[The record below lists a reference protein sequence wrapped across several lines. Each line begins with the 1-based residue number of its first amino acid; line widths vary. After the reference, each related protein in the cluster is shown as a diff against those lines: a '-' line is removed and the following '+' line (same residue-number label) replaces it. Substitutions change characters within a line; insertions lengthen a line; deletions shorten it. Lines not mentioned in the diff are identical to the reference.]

1 MSDMGKQ
8 TNKQNILLN
17 KLLNKYD
24 KRYVIRSFSVRQE
37 DLPTLILFEELVQR
51 EGGKRKFSGLVM
63 AAIQEY
69 VRRHH
74 PGNPQLPL
82 TKFTKPRAQ
91 IPASSRPAP
100 GDPRVKEKLSLVLAH
115 LEKGFPLNP
124 KAHRYYLRKAQEN
137 QDLPEAQKLLK
148 LLEETEK

>member
-1 MSDMGKQ
+1 MSDISKQ

-63 AAIQEY
+63 NAIQEY

-82 TKFTKPRAQ
+82 TKFTKPVMRVR
-91 IPASSRPAP
+91 IPGEAP
-100 GDPRVKEKLSLVLAH
+100 KKVEIDYSKMADEELQRRFRWAKNMVTKWLIRKE
-115 LEKGFPLNP
+115 LEKRGHLM
-124 KAHRYYLRKAQEN
+124 
-137 QDLPEAQKLLK
+137 
-148 LLEETEK
+148 